1 MGDKKQKR
9 KKVYNHKSPHNLDI
23 MGYELVR
30 LVYNDMNPEDLI
42 HSRQR
47 IEQICRD
54 AELKVAKVLSNDPHL
69 RDTMMETVEAPRL
82 NDQQRTMFRMFG
94 LSEGMVESDEG

>member
-30 LVYNDMNPEDLI
+30 LVYNDMNPDDLI

-69 RDTMMETVEAPRL
+69 CDTMMETVEAPRL

-94 LSEGMVESDEG
+94 LSEGMVESDG

>member
-1 MGDKKQKR
+1 MGDKR
-9 KKVYNHKSPHNLDI
+9 VYNYKTPHNAYP

-30 LVYNDMNPEDLI
+30 VAYNYMNPDDIL
-42 HSRQR
+42 SSKQR
-47 IEQICRD
+47 VEQICRD
-54 AELKVAKVLSNDPHL
+54 AELKVAKALSNDPHL

-94 LSEGMVESDEG
+94 LSEGMVESDG

>member
-30 LVYNDMNPEDLI
+30 LVYNDMNPDDLI

-54 AELKVAKVLSNDPHL
+54 AEQKVA
-69 RDTMMETVEAPRL
+69 
-82 NDQQRTMFRMFG
+82 
-94 LSEGMVESDEG
+94 EGT

>member
-30 LVYNDMNPEDLI
+30 
-42 HSRQR
+42 
-47 IEQICRD
+47 
-54 AELKVAKVLSNDPHL
+54 
-69 RDTMMETVEAPRL
+69 
-82 NDQQRTMFRMFG
+82 
-94 LSEGMVESDEG
+94 

>member
-30 LVYNDMNPEDLI
+30 LVYNDMNPDDLI

-54 AELKVAKVLSNDPHL
+54 AELKVAKALSNDPYC
-69 RDTMMETVEAPRL
+69 RDTLAETVEAPRL

-94 LSEGMVESDEG
+94 LSEGMVESDG